1 MNVELKKN
9 RLKKFSKKITKRT
22 IAIHIRGDDFK
33 TLSSHNV
40 LNVTYYKNA
49 IKFYKKLLNNP
60 EFHIYT
66 NDIKLSKKIILNILG
81 QQEVTF
87 VKNYNLSDIEK
98 FSLYSKYKYAII
110 ANSTFSLM
118 SSYLS
123 LTRELSIAPKI
134 WLRGERLDKKN
145 NLKIY
150 NLYKT
155 NLYLDF
161 FILSNFQLLNNLY
174 ILHILICLKID

>member
-1 MNVELKKN
+1 MRVIWILII
-9 RLKKFSKKITKRT
+9 SKI
-22 IAIHIRGDDFK
+22 
-33 TLSSHNV
+33 
-40 LNVTYYKNA
+40 
-49 IKFYKKLLNNP
+49 
-60 EFHIYT
+60 
-66 NDIKLSKKIILNILG
+66 KKIILNILG
-81 QQEVTF
+81 QHEVTF
-87 VKNYNLSDIEK
+87 VKNYNLSDIEE

-145 NLKIY
+145 NWKIY

-155 NLYLDF
+155 YFVFRF
-161 FILSNFQLLNNLY
+161 FY
-174 ILHILICLKID
+174 IK